1 MASGAPARSRT
12 VRAFARGLLALVAL
26 GLAAWIVLDL
36 VRRGER
42 MAHESMHWASG
53 FAMPA
58 VDPPSGIGADGAYSE
73 GYSTPGEDFVV
84 KVTAASAVNAPDVRV
99 FRDRSLCGDT
109 VWPYPSGGGPSGMVD
124 GLVWLEGVTSGSPF
138 YPVDVSISNG
148 GCYLYPQMSVTGIG
162 ATLTVD
168 NYLYTTE
175 VLRASLMDD
184 GAQTVLDQWAMG
196 DMSQLN
202 YTPDQHRITLDRPGL
217 VELQSIIRPWEIAF
231 VLVCEHA
238 YCSLTD
244 WEGKAYLYGVPRG
257 TYTLHA
263 WHFLTGEVTQP
274 LVVDERTSGQEIQ
287 IAFP

>member
-1 MASGAPARSRT
+1 
-12 VRAFARGLLALVAL
+12 
-26 GLAAWIVLDL
+26 
-36 VRRGER
+36 

-53 FAMPA
+53 FAMPS
-58 VDPPSGIGADGAYSE
+58 VTPPSGIGTAGAFTE
-73 GYSTPGEDFVV
+73 GYGSPGEDFVV
-84 KVTAASAVNAPDVRV
+84 KVTAASTINAPDVRV

-109 VWPYPSGGGPSGMVD
+109 VWPYPSGGGASGMAD
-124 GLVWLEGVTSGSPF
+124 GLVWLEGVTSGTAF
-138 YPVDVSISNG
+138 YPMDVSISNG

-162 ATLTVD
+162 ANLVVD

-175 VLRASLMDD
+175 VLRASVMD
-184 GAQTVLDQWAMG
+184 GGGQTVLEQWSMG

-202 YTPDQHRITLDRPGL
+202 YTADQHQVVLDRPGL
-217 VELQSIIRPWEIAF
+217 IEIQSIIRPWEVAF

-263 WHFLTGEVTQP
+263 WHFLTGEVTQT
-274 LVVDERTSGQEIQ
+274 LVVGERTTGQEIQ
-287 IAFP
+287 IVFP